1 MKRHRKLIVA
11 GVLAAALA
19 GGAGVAMASDGGG
32 QGGTGDAKETESY
45 SVPHEPGNGPEE
57 KGLTESTTDNGEP
70 GHTQAG
76 TAPDHAGEPDTHS
89 YSTR

>member
-1 MKRHRKLIVA
+1 MKRHRRLIVA
-11 GVLAAALA
+11 GVLAAALV

-32 QGGTGDAKETESY
+32 NAKETESH

-70 GHTQAG
+70 GHTEAG

-89 YSTR
+89 YSSR